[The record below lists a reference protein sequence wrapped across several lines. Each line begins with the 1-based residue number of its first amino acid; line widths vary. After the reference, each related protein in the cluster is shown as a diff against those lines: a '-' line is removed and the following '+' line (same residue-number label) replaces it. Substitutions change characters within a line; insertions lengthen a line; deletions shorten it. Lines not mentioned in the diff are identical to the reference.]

1 MKNKIIGF
9 LAVILLVSLFPVSCT
24 NTQRDEAKQYALQI
38 VKEVGKEAGIAAASV
53 ATDLS
58 KLKLAEA
65 ERKLNDK
72 IATAGAKNP
81 DTAVDVAK
89 LRLQLLGVNQAQ
101 KALLKAEEELE
112 KLKSVDEL
120 PTPEPEPVLPAVV
133 ITPK

>member
-1 MKNKIIGF
+1 MKHIT
-9 LAVILLVSLFPVSCT
+9 ILVVLIVSTLLSLNNCT
-24 NTQRDEAKQYALQI
+24 NTQRDQAKQYALQI

-72 IATAGAKNP
+72 IATAGVKNP

-101 KALLKAEEELE
+101 KALLKAEAELD
-112 KLKSVDEL
+112 KLKSIDAL
-120 PTPEPEPVLPAVV
+120 PTPEPEPELPAIV
-133 ITPK
+133 ITSK